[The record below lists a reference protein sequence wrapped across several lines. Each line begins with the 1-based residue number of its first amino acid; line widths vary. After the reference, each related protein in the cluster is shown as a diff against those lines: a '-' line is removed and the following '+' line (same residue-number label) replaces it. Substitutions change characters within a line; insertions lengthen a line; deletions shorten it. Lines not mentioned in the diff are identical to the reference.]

1 MGQVVKRRIPTLR
14 AQSADLNPTENMC
27 GEVFTRRKSNL
38 EQPER
43 LTKQEQAGIAKEI
56 SVIFADN
63 TS

>member
-1 MGQVVKRRIPTLR
+1 MG
-14 AQSADLNPTENMC
+14 QSADLNPIENMC

-43 LTKQEQAGIAKEI
+43 LTKQEQAGIAQEI